1 MWADL
6 LVQEIIRTRG
16 GAGQVVND
24 AWSPSGDAHIGSLKG
39 VVLHDAIT
47 RGLRERGAD
56 VRFLYGFDDYDP
68 FDAVP
73 PYLDAPRFTPFLGM
87 PLVDVPAPEPGA
99 ESFGQFYGF
108 RFVEQFRRLGCH
120 PEVYWGS
127 ALYRGGR
134 MNEAIRRVL
143 DRAEQILEIDREISG
158 SQRAERHPIQII
170 CESCGKIAT
179 TVITGWD
186 GRAVSYECRT
196 GKVEWAEGCG
206 HRGRRSPFDGAAK
219 LIYRVEWAAKW
230 WVLGVT
236 VEGAGKDHFTRG
248 GSHDTASAVAERIFQ
263 YTTPFPIP
271 YEFLLIGGRRMAGS
285 RGVGVLAHE
294 FLEILRPELTR
305 FLMIRPHYREQKNFD
320 PGGET
325 IPRLYD
331 EYDRAVRAFRGEV
344 DDPELARTFFYAQIG
359 GAPTEASLPR
369 FGKIATLLQIP
380 SVNLEEAVAEEK
392 GAPLTEADRRELAER
407 VADARRW
414 LDRYAPEAYKIEVQ
428 PALPPAAATLTA
440 PQQRFL
446 GALADALERAS
457 WRGEALHTLIH
468 EVKTRAGIPPQE
480 AFGALYR
487 AFLGRDSGPQA
498 GWLLAALERGF
509 VLERL
514 RAAAGAWA
522 AP

>member
-6 LVQEIIRTRG
+6 LVQEIMKTRPG
-16 GAGQVVND
+16 SHVVND

-47 RGLRERGAD
+47 RGLREQGVD
-56 VRFLYGFDDYDP
+56 VRFSYGFDDYDP

-73 PYLDAPRFTPFLGM
+73 PYLDAARFSPFLGK
-87 PLVDVPAPEPGA
+87 PLADVPAPEPGA
-99 ESFGQFYGF
+99 ESFGQFYGL
-108 RFVEQFRRLGCH
+108 RFVEEFRRLDCR

-158 SQRAERHPIQII
+158 SQRAERHPLQII

-179 TVITGWD
+179 TVIAGWD
-186 GRAVSYECRT
+186 GREVLYECRP
-196 GKVEWAEGCG
+196 GKVAWAQGCG
-206 HRGRRSPFDGAAK
+206 HVGRRSPFDGAAK

-248 GSHDTASAVAERIFQ
+248 GSHDTAAAVAERVFE
-263 YTTPFPIP
+263 YPTPFPIP
-271 YEFLLIGGRRMAGS
+271 YEFLLIGGAKMSGSAGK
-285 RGVGVLAHE
+285 GVLARD
-294 FLEILRPELTR
+294 LQGILRPELTR

-320 PGGET
+320 PSGET

-344 DDPELARTFFYAQIG
+344 DDPELARTFFHARIG
-359 GAPTEASLPR
+359 GAPVEAYLPR
-369 FGKIATLLQIP
+369 FGKIATLAQIP
-380 SVNLEEAVAEEK
+380 SVDLEAAVAEEK
-392 GAPLTEADRRELAER
+392 GAPLTEADRRELAAR

-414 LDRYAPEAYKIEVQ
+414 LDGYAPEAYKIEVQ
-428 PALPPAAATLTA
+428 AGLPPAAATLSA

-446 GALADALERAS
+446 GALADALEGAP
-457 WRGEALHTLIH
+457 WRGEALHALIH
-468 EVKTRAGIPPQE
+468 EVKNGAGLPPQQ

-498 GWLLAALERGF
+498 GWLLAALDRRF

-514 RAAAGAWA
+514 RAAAGERT